1 MEQDDRLAV
10 LFVWNALIVF
20 CCVLFFT
27 GSLFKSALVAAFV
40 WVSCALGYGQRWL
53 LRAGLALAV
62 MAIAVSMGVLPPLE
76 QWGSV
81 FRDAWSSLAYRSR

>member
-1 MEQDDRLAV
+1 MTLTV

-20 CCVLFFT
+20 FCVLFFT
-27 GSLFKSALVAAFV
+27 GSFFQSALVAAFV

-53 LRAGLALAV
+53 LRGGLALAAV
-62 MAIAVSMGVLPPLE
+62 AIAVSMGVLPPPE

-81 FRDAWSSLAYRSR
+81 FRGALNSLGYKSR